1 MAPDTAIAL
10 LLGFFVGVV
19 VCVKLVS
26 WLVVKASGILMR
38 WIMDHM

>member
-1 MAPDTAIAL
+1 MTPEILAL

-19 VCVKLVS
+19 VCVKLVA
-26 WLVVKASGILMR
+26 WLAVKAGGILMR